1 MRIVIVGD
9 GKVGKS
15 LTEQLSSEGHD
26 IVVIDSN
33 PNVISNVVNTHDVM
47 GICGNGASYEVQRE
61 AEVNKADMLI
71 AATSADE
78 LNILCCLVA
87 KKIGAKHTIARVRN
101 PEYSRQLAFMR
112 EELGLSMTINPEL
125 AAANEISRM
134 LRFPSAL
141 KVDFFARGRVDL
153 VELKVHAGGSL
164 ENQTLSSLSKKYQSK
179 ALICAVQRGE
189 EVHIPSGDF
198 ILRAGDKIY
207 VTGSQVEIEKFFRA
221 IGVLKQKVRKVMI
234 VGGGR
239 IAHYLARQLSETGM
253 KVKIIE
259 IDRNRCI
266 ELSDALP
273 KAEII
278 NGDGSDKDVLLEE
291 GIAETDAFIALTGI
305 DEENIIVSVYATL
318 LGINKVIAKINR
330 GSFSDIL
337 TTIGLDSLISPKQI
351 TTNQIIRYVRAMQNS
366 TGDGVVAL
374 SRIVDGKAE
383 AVEFTASPATKFT
396 GIQLKDITLRPN
408 ILIACIFR
416 RNRIIIPGGA
426 DSIENGDSVIIVTT
440 DRTLRD
446 LNDILA

>member
-1 MRIVIVGD
+1 
-9 GKVGKS
+9 
-15 LTEQLSSEGHD
+15 
-26 IVVIDSN
+26 
-33 PNVISNVVNTHDVM
+33 
-47 GICGNGASYEVQRE
+47 
-61 AEVNKADMLI
+61 
-71 AATSADE
+71 
-78 LNILCCLVA
+78 
-87 KKIGAKHTIARVRN
+87 
-101 PEYSRQLAFMR
+101 
-112 EELGLSMTINPEL
+112 
-125 AAANEISRM
+125 
-134 LRFPSAL
+134 
-141 KVDFFARGRVDL
+141 
-153 VELKVHAGGSL
+153 
-164 ENQTLSSLSKKYQSK
+164 
-179 ALICAVQRGE
+179 
-189 EVHIPSGDF
+189 
-198 ILRAGDKIY
+198 
-207 VTGSQVEIEKFFRA
+207 
-221 IGVLKQKVRKVMI
+221 MI